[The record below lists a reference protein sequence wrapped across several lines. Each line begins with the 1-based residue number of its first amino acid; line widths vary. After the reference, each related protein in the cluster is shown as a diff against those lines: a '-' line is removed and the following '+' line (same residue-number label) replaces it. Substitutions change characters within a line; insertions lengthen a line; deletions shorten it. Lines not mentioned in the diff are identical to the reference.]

1 MTDVTSA
8 GGKREATAADP
19 PAGFSDLPGPSAAE
33 RPSNEVTRA
42 ILTRRSVRERFSRRP
57 IPSPTLREIIRC
69 GLAAPSSKNARPW
82 CLHVVSDTEMLHDLA
97 LAVAT
102 SEGADTYVPRDPTT
116 GEPRPDW
123 PSTVAE
129 SAEVLRGSATA
140 IFIENR
146 GAFSN
151 GRRSL
156 SAATRT
162 NLVGSLVGYTFEI
175 LGIGAAV
182 QNMWVAAHALG
193 IQGTFM
199 GDVVIAED
207 VISRRLGI
215 HRDLVGV
222 LALGYSE
229 DSPPSDRIA
238 YDIDDPGRVV
248 WHAPPGPDE
257 PTEVGHPTI
266 PRS

>member
-1 MTDVTSA
+1 MTDDTSTGA
-8 GGKREATAADP
+8 EREATAAAP
-19 PAGFSDLPGPSAAE
+19 PAGFSALPTALEGE
-33 RPSNEVTRA
+33 RPTNEVTRA
-42 ILTRRSVRERFSRRP
+42 ILTRRSVRERFSGQA
-57 IPSPTLREIIRC
+57 IPSQTLREVIRC

-82 CLHVVSDTEMLHDLA
+82 CLHVVSDTEVLQD
-97 LAVAT
+97 LAVAVET

-116 GEPRPDW
+116 GQPRPDW

-129 SAEVLRGSATA
+129 SAAVLRGSATG

-162 NLVGSLVGYTFEI
+162 NLMGSLVGYTFEI

-207 VISRRLGI
+207 LISLRLGL
-215 HRDLVGV
+215 HGDLVGV

-229 DSPPSDRIA
+229 DAARSDRVA
-238 YDIDDPGRVV
+238 YDIDDSGRVV
-248 WHAPPGPDE
+248 WHPPPAFGRADRK
-257 PTEVGHPTI
+257 G
-266 PRS
+266 RSLPSPM